1 MVSPLPPPPAAVPFD
16 RRLIIGLVGVLIA
29 ALTSGINDRVTELA
43 LADVLGVFG
52 IGHDEGTWISALYAA
67 AEVSA
72 MLIAP
77 WLAVTFSLRRFA
89 MAMTLAFSFF
99 GVLCPLAPNL
109 DVLLLLRV
117 LQGLAGGALPPL
129 LMTVALRFLPW
140 HYKLYGLSAY
150 AMTATFGPN
159 ISLPLA
165 AAWTENLDWRLVF
178 WQIAPFGLLATAF
191 IAYGIPQ
198 DPLRLERFRQADW
211 RGALLGCGG
220 LTMLVIGLMQGER
233 LDWLESP
240 LICLLLGGAAICL
253 PLFLL
258 NEWFHPLPL
267 FKVQLLER
275 RNFAYGI
282 ATLALFV
289 MVSMSGVALPANYLG
304 HIQDYRAAQ
313 TMPLA
318 LLIALPQLLLAPL
331 VATVINRNWVDSR
344 YVIACGL
351 VLMTLACLGGSYL
364 TSAWVREDFYGLQLL
379 QTFGQPMIVV
389 PLLMTA
395 TGVIQPMEGPFASA
409 MVNSIRGLASVIG
422 AVLLE
427 NFITARQHRHS
438 NVLVDQWASSQ
449 QALAP
454 LLEEQPIAAMAGR
467 LREQAF
473 ILSFSDAFLAIIG
486 LIAILAILLL
496 TLPTRPFPPQPPKM
510 P

>member
-1 MVSPLPPPPAAVPFD
+1 MLSPLPPPPVAVPFD

-150 AMTATFGPN
+150 ALTATFGPN

-198 DPLRLERFRQADW
+198 DPLRLERFKQADW

-220 LTMLVIGLMQGER
+220 LAMLVIGLMQGER

-240 LICLLLGGAAICL
+240 LICLLLAGAAICL

-289 MVSMSGVALPANYLG
+289 MVSLSAVALPANYLG

-318 LLIALPQLLLAPL
+318 LLIALPQLLLAPM

-351 VLMTLACLGGSYL
+351 GLITLACLGGSHL
-364 TSAWVREDFYGLQLL
+364 TGAWVREDFYALQLL
-379 QTFGQPMIVV
+379 QTLGQPMIVV

-409 MVNSIRGLASVIG
+409 IVNSIRGLASVIG
-422 AVLLE
+422 TVLLE
-427 NFITARQHRHS
+427 NFITARQHQHS
-438 NVLVDQWASSQ
+438 NVLVDQWSSSQ
-449 QALAP
+449 LALAP
-454 LLEEQPIAAMAGR
+454 LLEEQPITAMAGR